1 MVGSVEARIRR
12 VKDLKE
18 VVSRMSLKKADRR
31 KMRHLEREA
40 GMRQEVSPRMIRVER
55 KQGWSRMG
63 GRQLTSRIVQPRAR
77 ERHCDISWK

>member
-1 MVGSVEARIRR
+1 MRGDPDLGDIIQMTDPRETESEEFSEGGKRGVPCQRQSIWMVGSVEARIRR

-40 GMRQEVSPRMIRVER
+40 GMRQE
-55 KQGWSRMG
+55 
-63 GRQLTSRIVQPRAR
+63 
-77 ERHCDISWK
+77 